1 MRRTRKG
8 TSTAS
13 TWRAQ
18 ALSRGACLEM
28 LSACLALYFGQLSYN
43 PGKVGWFGNLGRGQ
57 SSDNPRKVG
66 GFGPLRKEQSSDN
79 PGKVESSYN
88 PGKVGGFGDLGKG
101 QLSYNPGKVGGFTHA
116 KGIVG

>member
-1 MRRTRKG
+1 MRRTRKA
-8 TSTAS
+8 TSTAR

-18 ALSRGACLEM
+18 ALSRGSFLEM
-28 LSACLALYFGQLSYN
+28 LSTCLSLYFGQSSYN

-57 SSDNPRKVG
+57 
-66 GFGPLRKEQSSDN
+66 
-79 PGKVESSYN
+79 SSYN

-116 KGIVG
+116 NGIVG

>member
-18 ALSRGACLEM
+18 DLSRGAFLEM

-43 PGKVGWFGNLGRGQ
+43 PRKVGWFGNLGRGQ
-57 SSDNPRKVG
+57 SS
-66 GFGPLRKEQSSDN
+66 
-79 PGKVESSYN
+79 YN
-88 PGKVGGFGDLGKG
+88 PGKVGWFGNLGKG

-116 KGIVG
+116 KGIAG

>member
-1 MRRTRKG
+1 MRRTRKA
-8 TSTAS
+8 TSTAR

-18 ALSRGACLEM
+18 ALSRGSFLEM
-28 LSACLALYFGQLSYN
+28 LSACLALYFGQSSYN

-57 SSDNPRKVG
+57 
-66 GFGPLRKEQSSDN
+66 
-79 PGKVESSYN
+79 SSYN

-116 KGIVG
+116 NGIVG

>member
-1 MRRTRKG
+1 MRRTRRE
-8 TSTAS
+8 TSFG
-13 TWRAQ
+13 RICRDQ
-18 ALSRGACLEM
+18 ALSRGSFLEM
-28 LSACLALYFGQLSYN
+28 LSACLALYFGQSSYN
-43 PGKVGWFGNLGRGQ
+43 PRKVGWFGNVGKGQ
-57 SSDNPRKVG
+57 SSYNPGKVG
-66 GFGPLRKEQSSDN
+66 GFGPLRKKQSSDN